1 MSVAPEPERQIV
13 HRLFTVRWMSGFAHS
28 TWTGTG
34 TFADDP
40 ETRQQITAWG
50 ETLRDV
56 RPQLGPSFVTM
67 VDTTRIGPI
76 PRSLWLA
83 LVAMTRT
90 IGREPVRRA
99 ILTAEGS
106 AGDNQAET
114 AQLVTAGNVRVFR
127 ADQID
132 EAIAWLGSTGV
143 VTPERL
149 RRFFSS

>member
-1 MSVAPEPERQIV
+1 MCVVHEPERQVV
-13 HRLFTVRWMSGFAHS
+13 HRLFAVRWTGGFVHTTLGGS
-28 TWTGTG
+28 
-34 TFADDP
+34 FADDP

-50 ETLRDV
+50 ETLRDIV
-56 RPQLGPSFVTM
+56 PQLGGPFATM
-67 VDTTRIGPI
+67 IDATRIGPI

-83 LVAMTRT
+83 LIAMTRT
-90 IGREPVRRA
+90 IAREPERRA
-99 ILTAEGS
+99 IITAEGS

-132 EAIAWLGSTGV
+132 EAIAWVGSAGSI
-143 VTPERL
+143 TPERL